1 MRNTV
6 KASILIASLLAA
18 SALGAPAHAEQMN
31 GAIMRDV
38 PADGGKNL
46 AAPPARV
53 AKDEDPGNGARKH
66 RRRAGLG
73 GGFLD
78 IADLLPHTAFMQ
90 DDDTGFRKDCLY
102 VAGCKI
108 TVYSGPDVTPQPPIV
123 EKRKRAP
130 EPRGHWK
137 DPRTGWTF
145 YLQNDRNGG
154 GQFIQIEDAN
164 GNDVHLDG
172 AIQMP
177 GPNGGTALIPVR

>member
-6 KASILIASLLAA
+6 KTSILIASLLAA
-18 SALGAPAHAEQMN
+18 SALGAAAHAEQMN

-38 PADGGKNL
+38 PADAGNNV
-46 AAPPARV
+46 AAPPARA
-53 AKDEDPGNGARKH
+53 AKDEDPTHGARKH
-66 RRRAGLG
+66 HRRAGLG
-73 GGFLD
+73 VGSLD
-78 IADLLPHTAFMQ
+78 IADLLPQTAFMQ

-102 VAGCKI
+102 VGGCRI

-130 EPRGHWK
+130 EPKRHWT
-137 DPRTGWTF
+137 DARTGWTF

-154 GQFIQIEDAN
+154 GPFIQIEDAN

-177 GPNGGTALIPVR
+177 GPNGDGALVPVR